1 MTSVER
7 REHRYQRRKQRREEK
22 KWQSCRQYDNFRK
35 VFSYGH
41 LYQSYRKC
49 RRNVAWKASV
59 QRYIVN
65 APLLVYRTRKKLLT
79 KRFKSK
85 GFFEF
90 DIMERGKRRHIKSVI
105 IAERVVQRCLC
116 DHALV
121 PMLSRRFIYDN
132 GASLKDKGYHFTM
145 DRLTEHLH
153 EYYRQYGGTGY
164 ILTYDFHGFFDHILH
179 ALCISA
185 NHREFTDADMLW
197 ITDYF
202 VLCFGGGMG
211 LGLGS
216 QVSQTYAL
224 EAANPLDHYVKESLR
239 IKQCARY
246 MDDGYLIH
254 PDKDYLHNCLAGIMA
269 VTDSLGIEI
278 NQKKTRITKLSHG
291 FVFMKARYSLTD
303 TGKVV
308 KRIYKHSVTAERR
321 KLKKFTDDRM
331 PYEDIRAS
339 FCSWYSYAEHFAA
352 WHTLQNMTALFNRLY
367 LEPFIHGKVTAMIT
381 ENQIIVT
388 ENREPDYGSLLIY
401 YREEYGYET
410 DPEGQDRTGTD

>member
-7 REHRYQRRKQRREEK
+7 RENRYRRRKQRREEK
-22 KWQSCRQYDNFRK
+22 KKQSCGQYDDFK
-35 VFSYGH
+35 QVFSYGH

-65 APLLVYRTRKKLLT
+65 APLLVYQTRKKLLRR
-79 KRFKSK
+79 KFRSK

-90 DIMERGKRRHIKSVI
+90 DIMERGKLRHIKSVL

-132 GASLKDKGYHFTM
+132 GASLKGKGYHFTM
-145 DRLTEHLH
+145 DRLTERLKQ
-153 EYYRQYGGTGY
+153 YYRQYGTDGY
-164 ILTYDFHGFFDHILH
+164 ILTYDFHGYFDHIRH
-179 ALCISA
+179 SLCIGA
-185 NHREFTDADMLW
+185 NHREFSDPDMLW

-224 EAANPLDHYVKESLR
+224 EAANPLDHFIKEPLH
-239 IKQCARY
+239 IHQYARY
-246 MDDGYLIH
+246 MDDGYLIY
-254 PDKDYLHNCLAGIMA
+254 PDKSYLHACLMQITA
-269 VTDSLGIEI
+269 VTESLGIEV
-278 NQKKTRITKLSHG
+278 NPKKTRITKLSHG
-291 FVFMKARYSLTD
+291 FVFMKARYSLSE
-303 TGKVV
+303 TGKVT

-321 KLKKFTDDRM
+321 KLKKFTDGRM
-331 PYEDIRAS
+331 PYKDIRAS
-339 FCSWYSYAEHFAA
+339 YCSWDSYAAHFSA
-352 WHTLQNMTALFNRLY
+352 WQTRQNMEALFNRLF
-367 LEPFIHGKVTAMIT
+367 LEPFVHCK
-381 ENQIIVT
+381 IIKYV
-388 ENREPDYGSLLIY
+388 EPGEPDYGSLLIY